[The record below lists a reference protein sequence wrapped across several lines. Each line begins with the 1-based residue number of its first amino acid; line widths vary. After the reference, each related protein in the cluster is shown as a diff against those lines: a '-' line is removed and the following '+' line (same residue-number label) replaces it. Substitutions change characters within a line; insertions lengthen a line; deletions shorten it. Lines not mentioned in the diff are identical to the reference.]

1 MFRELRR
8 IDKKMNDDK
17 VEEILN
23 QSDYGVLSVLG
34 DDDYPYGIPLN
45 YYYEDNNLYFHAA
58 NTGHKIDAINKHT
71 KVSFTIV
78 DTYRILPEELNTH
91 FASVCVF
98 GSASVMSS
106 NEKVKYLRK
115 LGMKYSSAFE
125 SNVNHGI
132 KNELN
137 ETTMVKVKIEHKMGK
152 WAR

>member
-8 IDKKMNDDK
+8 IDKKMEEEK
-17 VEEILN
+17 VEEILTN
-23 QSDYGVLSVLG
+23 SDYGVLSVLG

-45 YYYEDNNLYFHAA
+45 FYYEDDNLYFHAA
-58 NTGHKIDAINKHT
+58 NTGHKIDAINKHP

-78 DTYRILPEELNTH
+78 DTYKLLPEELNTH

-98 GSASVMSS
+98 GNASIM
-106 NEKVKYLRK
+106 NGNDKVKWLRK

-125 SNVNHGI
+125 GNVDRGI
-132 KNELN
+132 KNELK
-137 ETTMVKVKIEHKMGK
+137 ETTMVKIEIEHKMGK

>member
-8 IDKKMNDDK
+8 IDKKMEEEK
-17 VEEILN
+17 VEEILT

-45 YYYEDNNLYFHAA
+45 FYYEDNNLYFHAA
-58 NTGHKIDAINKHT
+58 NSGHKIDAINKYP

-78 DTYRILPEELNTH
+78 DTYKILPEDLNTH
-91 FASVCVF
+91 FASVSIF
-98 GSASVMSS
+98 GKASVMTG
-106 NEKVKYLRK
+106 NDRVKWLRK

-125 SNVNHGI
+125 SNVDSGI

-137 ETTMVKVKIEHKMGK
+137 ETTMVKIEIEHKMGK

>member
-8 IDKKMNDDK
+8 IDKKMVEEK
-17 VEEILN
+17 VEEILIN
-23 QSDYGVLSVLG
+23 SDYGVLSVLG

-45 YYYEDNNLYFHAA
+45 FYYEDNYLYFHAA
-58 NTGHKIDAINKHT
+58 HSGHKIDAINKHP

-78 DTYRILPEELNTH
+78 DTYKLLPEELNTH

-98 GSASVMSS
+98 GKASVMSD
-106 NEKVKYLRK
+106 NEKVKWLRK

-125 SNVNHGI
+125 SNVDRGI
-132 KNELN
+132 KNELK
-137 ETTMVKVKIEHKMGK
+137 ETTMVKIEIEHKMGK